1 MTYGNTKTKIY
12 IYFKVQTRYLF
23 DNNFSDNDI
32 FDKRVLRIN
41 LSIYRYNSMDV
52 FMQSIKK
59 NMTKKIVK
67 GPL

>member
-1 MTYGNTKTKIY
+1 MATPKQKY

-41 LSIYRYNSMDV
+41 L
-52 FMQSIKK
+52 
-59 NMTKKIVK
+59 
-67 GPL
+67 

>member
-1 MTYGNTKTKIY
+1 MATPKQKY

-67 GPL
+67 GPP